1 MMAIAHGGLEGLPVI
16 EAVPAATAGD
26 AAVAPSWLI
35 PVGGLLVAALLLAGW
50 GFAFGSGADLY
61 DLPYVLGLDRLPQF
75 ADEPF
80 YQGLRRL
87 PSWVWPIERLLANER
102 TVHGLFFLSYALALA
117 GLAWGLMRIVVRLRP
132 TDAPGVLLAAVLV
145 GSTSLGAGDALPTG
159 VALIG
164 GFTAGLAAA
173 ALGVVALALALDGA
187 LLPGVAVL
195 GLILDAKAGVA
206 LCILAA
212 LLGATPAL
220 AREGLGVRH
229 AWVRGGALA
238 LVLGAPGIVSFV
250 SGIGRRFPGNYQAFL
265 EQLRPGA
272 WLVWTAPLGRL
283 VLFAA
288 ALVMG
293 LSALAVIGPA
303 ARAARGAFLGLLAVF
318 ALGCLAPLV
327 TGAPWLLNLQPLAAD
342 RLLVMLAIAAAVAVV
357 ASDLRGGL
365 GAGRA
370 VLTVATAGGLV
381 VSPAGLPVAAL
392 AMLARA
398 ALAHGELLVVSRRM
412 TMWRDTPFC
421 RGTLVAV
428 LLLAA
433 VGATARGV
441 GNGAS
446 LVDPDAA
453 ALMEWARTQTAP
465 ASLFLVAGEPFQ
477 GFQLLSRRRVWLAD
491 PRGDSILWKPESFPL
506 WHERSERLAAAPSNT
521 DRLALAC
528 QAGVDYVADRAE
540 PGFDPASP
548 EIAPYLAFRA
558 GRAFVVDAR
567 RYCAAG

>member
-1 MMAIAHGGLEGLPVI
+1 MAVAHGGLEGLPVI
-16 EAVPAATAGD
+16 EAEPATTAGD
-26 AAVAPSWLI
+26 AAVAPPWLLL
-35 PVGGLLVAALLLAGW
+35 VGGLLVAALLLAGS
-50 GFAFGSGADLY
+50 GFVFGAGADLY
-61 DLPYVLGLDRLPQF
+61 HLPYVLGLHRLPQF
-75 ADEPF
+75 ADDPF

-87 PSWVWPIERLLANER
+87 PSWVWPVERLFANEH
-102 TVHGLFFLSYALALA
+102 TVHGLFFLSYGVALT

-132 TDAPGVLLAAVLV
+132 TDVPGVMLAAVLV
-145 GSTSLGAGDALPTG
+145 GGTALGAGDALPTG
-159 VALIG
+159 AALVG
-164 GFTAGLAAA
+164 GFTAGLVAA
-173 ALGVVALALALDGA
+173 ALGIIAIALALDGA
-187 LLPGVAVL
+187 LLPAVALL
-195 GLILDAKAGVA
+195 GLIVDAKAGAA
-206 LCILAA
+206 LCVLAA

-220 AREGLGVRH
+220 AREALAVRR
-229 AWVRGGALA
+229 AWVCGGALA

-250 SGIGRRFPGNYQAFL
+250 SGIGRSFPGNYQAFL

-293 LSALAVIGPA
+293 LSAFAVIGPA

-318 ALGCLAPLV
+318 ALGCLAPLA
-327 TGAPWLLNLQPLAAD
+327 TSAPWLLNLQPMAAD
-342 RLLVMLAIAAAVAVV
+342 RLLVMLAIAATVAVV
-357 ASDLRGGL
+357 VSDLRGGL

-381 VSPAGLPVAAL
+381 ASPAGLPVAAL

-398 ALAHGELLVVSRRM
+398 ALAHGELLAVTRRM
-412 TMWRDTPFC
+412 TMWRNTPFC
-421 RGTLVAV
+421 RGTLVVV

-433 VGATARGV
+433 IGATTRGV
-441 GNGAS
+441 GNGAPAA
-446 LVDPDAA
+446 DPDAA

-465 ASLFLVAGEPFQ
+465 ASVFLVAGEPFK
-477 GFQLLSRRRVWLAD
+477 GFQLISRRRVWLAD
-491 PRGDSILWKPESFPL
+491 PGGASMLWNPESFPL
-506 WHERSERLAAAPSNT
+506 WHERSERLAAAPSNA

-528 QAGVDYVADRAE
+528 QSRVDYLADWAE

-548 EIAPYLAFRA
+548 GIAPYVAFRA

-567 RYCAAG
+567 RYCGVG